1 MWGMISGVEKTSPRQ
16 EIPHCIDH
24 PMFNGGSLTVSN
36 PRRAPARR
44 SRAQRAGG
52 AGQVGDYKLI
62 IGLQSLSFHQGP
74 DYPNGTKGTPYR
86 GFNYSLDCGN
96 NVNMEGGV
104 RWWHFLDLSYCPSH

>member
-1 MWGMISGVEKTSPRQ
+1 MHRSSNVQRRQPDRKQPETSPRQ
-16 EIPHCIDH
+16 EIS
-24 PMFNGGSLTVSN
+24 GSAC
-36 PRRAPARR
+36 RWR
-44 SRAQRAGG
+44 
-52 AGQVGDYKLI
+52 GQVGDYKLI